1 MSCTYKFEKRKK
13 KSHLGCYT
21 EQAERSLGVCSLST
35 QPSLDASALLQM
47 PSLTGF
53 SSDNVGP
60 SEGPA
65 SAL

>member
-1 MSCTYKFEKRKK
+1 MGKK
-13 KSHLGCYT
+13 KKNKSHLGCYT
-21 EQAERSLGVCSLST
+21 EQAERSLGVCSLSA
-35 QPSLDASALLQM
+35 QPSLGASASLQM

-53 SSDNVGP
+53 SNDNVGP